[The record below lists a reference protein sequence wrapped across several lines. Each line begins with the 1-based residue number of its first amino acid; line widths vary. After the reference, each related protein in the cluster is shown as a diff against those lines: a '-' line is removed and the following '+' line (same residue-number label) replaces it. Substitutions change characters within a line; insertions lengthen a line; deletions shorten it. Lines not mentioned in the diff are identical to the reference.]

1 MGKKQNEGAKGVLS
15 RMSQATD
22 SGLVQQCFSG
32 WVEVFQE
39 QKKSNEMKDLM
50 NSNSA
55 KFSSF
60 SNRNKASAKRGMS
73 RSAELTELGTYTVI
87 FKLWLKEVKVERMRR
102 WAKDKNIKKKNQL
115 LGVKGLF
122 RNFANELEAGLKEGT
137 PRVDTIKKKK
147 DGYP

>member
-1 MGKKQNEGAKGVLS
+1 MG
-15 RMSQATD
+15 
-22 SGLVQQCFSG
+22 
-32 WVEVFQE
+32 
-39 QKKSNEMKDLM
+39 EMKDMM

-60 SNRNKASAKRGMS
+60 SNRNKASAKKGMS
-73 RSAELTELGTYTVI
+73 RSAELTELGTFTVI

-137 PRVDTIKKKK
+137 PRVETIKKKK
-147 DGYP
+147 DGYPSPKSQMDSEQPA